1 MNLIPEVKSLKIKNG
16 HFRMGPETLLVLEDN
31 RSELLFIAQLLIENI
46 RSVTGLNLQ
55 IITKGNSCE
64 KGIRFVLTTARK
76 SRSDE
81 FYSIKVNDKEIIL
94 EGSTQP
100 ALLWATMT
108 LTQIIKNSGI
118 NIQCLEIE
126 DFPDFAHRGFYHDI
140 TRGKVP
146 KLETLKKLVEKA
158 AFYKL
163 NEFQLYIEHTFAFR
177 NIPELWI
184 DKDPL
189 TTNDILELDAHCK
202 KFQIDLIPSLATFG
216 HLYELLRLKKYVR
229 LNELDIDASELPHD
243 LWDRMAHYTID
254 PSNEESFKLIE
265 SMIEEFLPLF
275 TSKYFNICCD
285 ETFDLG
291 KGKNL
296 AAANSAGT
304 GRLYVDFVKK
314 ICGVVM
320 KHGKIPML
328 WGDIVLNRPELIS
341 EIPKEAIFLN
351 WGYTADVK
359 EDNTKTFGDAKVNH
373 YTCPGT
379 QGWSR
384 FSNDINTATINI
396 RKMIEFGRLHNASGV
411 LVTDWGDCAHVNFLA
426 GSYHGMALGAA
437 LSWKCDSFQ
446 DDETF
451 DSTFGNIEWNDSQ
464 GKLVMLLRELGSL
477 CFYHFG
483 NLYAWVNNKECL
495 WYKEEQVRTTSFED
509 LQEKFRSS
517 EKIIDELVAL
527 KENGVAKC
535 CPDIEEFI
543 CAAYAIQWTIAL
555 LIFKK
560 VREYSQVGSLVLTEE
575 ELIHKARCIVE
586 KFKIL
591 WRLRNRESELH
602 NVVDTF
608 KKAIERIGVTKHE
621 ISY

>member
-1 MNLIPEVKSLKIKNG
+1 LRLIPEVKSLKTKDG
-16 HFRMGPETLLVLEDN
+16 FFRLGMETPVILGEN
-31 RSELLFIAQLLIENI
+31 RSELFFIAQLLIENI
-46 RSVTGLNLQ
+46 RSVTGVNLK
-55 IITKGNSCE
+55 IITEGNPDE
-64 KGIRFVLTTARK
+64 KGIRFVLNAGK
-76 SRSDE
+76 NNDSDE
-81 FYSIKVNDKEIIL
+81 FYRIKIDKDAIFI
-94 EGSTQP
+94 EGATTR
-100 ALLWATMT
+100 ALLWATQT
-108 LTQIIKNSGI
+108 LTQIIMNSGLTL
-118 NIQCLEIE
+118 QCLEIE

-163 NEFQLYIEHTFAFR
+163 NELQLYIEHSFAFR

-189 TTNDILELDAHCK
+189 TANDILELDDYCR

-216 HLYELLRLKKYVR
+216 HLYELLRLKKFSH
-229 LNELDIDASELPHD
+229 LNELNIDASELPHD

-254 PSNEESFKLIE
+254 PSNEESFKLIS

-296 AAANSAGT
+296 AVAQREGT

-320 KHGKIPML
+320 EHGKVPML
-328 WGDIVLNRPELIS
+328 WGDIVLHRPELIA
-341 EIPKEAIFLN
+341 EVPKEAVFLN

-359 EDNTKTFGDAKVNH
+359 EDNTKTFGNAGVKH

-384 FSNDINTATINI
+384 FANDINTATVNI
-396 RKMIEFGRLHNASGV
+396 RKMIGFGREHNASGV
-411 LVTDWGDCAHVNFLA
+411 LVTDWGDCGHVNFLA
-426 GSYHGMALGAA
+426 GSYHGLVLGAA

-446 DDETF
+446 DDYIF
-451 DSTFGNIEWNDSQ
+451 DNAFGNIEWNDSE
-464 GKLVMLLRELGSL
+464 GKIVKLLRELGSL

-495 WYKEEQVRTTSFED
+495 WYKEEQVRNTSFED
-509 LQEKFRSS
+509 LAEKFSNCER
-517 EKIIDELVAL
+517 IINELVVL
-527 KENGVAKC
+527 KKNGVAGC
-535 CPDIEEFI
+535 RPDIDEFI
-543 CAAYAIQWTIAL
+543 CAAHAIRWTIAL

-560 VREYSQVGSLVLTEE
+560 VREYGQRGSLVLMED
-575 ELIHKARCIVE
+575 ELISEAGCIVE
-586 KFKIL
+586 EFKIL

-608 KKAIERIGVTKHE
+608 RRVIEKIRVVDQ
-621 ISY
+621 